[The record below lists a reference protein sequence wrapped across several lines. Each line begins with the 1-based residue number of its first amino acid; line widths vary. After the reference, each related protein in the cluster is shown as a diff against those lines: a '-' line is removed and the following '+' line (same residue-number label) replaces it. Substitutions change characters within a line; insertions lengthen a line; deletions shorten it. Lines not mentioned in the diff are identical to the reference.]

1 MESGKM
7 FDWLREI
14 VKMRG
19 LKRVVIIEKD
29 KRASPIDVTKFLDLS
44 KYLPRKFMIEFPL
57 TQSSLDWVH
66 SHITYK
72 SEEKDFWKF
81 PNETL
86 ADGYG
91 DCEDGAILL
100 ACLLL
105 KREFEVDSTGHVRL
119 LPYYAVLVNVF
130 DTEAGFHVAVTVGD
144 ELRDWTN
151 PTLKTVPDSWK
162 LWYCFNRKHAYTLKE
177 NADKWRKR

>member
-1 MESGKM
+1 MV

-19 LKRVVIIEKD
+19 LKRVRIVETT
-29 KRASPIDVTKFLDLS
+29 KRAEPIDVTKFLDLLGI
-44 KYLPRKFMIEFPL
+44 KLPEIPL
-57 TQSSLDWVH
+57 TQSSLDWVQ

-86 ADGYG
+86 TDGFG

-100 ACLLL
+100 GCLILARN
-105 KREFEVDSTGHVRL
+105 KFI
-119 LPYYAVLVNVF
+119 PYYEVLVNVYQ
-130 DTEAGFHVAVTVGD
+130 TPSGAHVAVTLAG
-144 ELRDWTN
+144 ELWDWTN
-151 PTLKTVPDSWK
+151 PSLKKVPDSWK
-162 LWYCFNRKHAYTLKE
+162 LWYCFNRKHAYTTKE
-177 NADKWRKR
+177 NAKEWKK